1 MGNADSVDKTILLEQ
16 YKLYVEM
23 ADRISQRRQS
33 ANNYFLTV
41 NTFLLS
47 FFAFSSS
54 GSSNNSSLFGLISLA
69 GITLCYVWYRLIK
82 SYKGLNSGK
91 FKVIHEMEKLLGYA
105 PYDIEWEK
113 LGRGKNAKLY
123 LPFTNIEPFVP
134 GIFGALYL
142 VSILVL
148 VSCKSIFNI
157 FCSQ

>member
-1 MGNADSVDKTILLEQ
+1 MGNADTVDKTILLEQ

-33 ANNYFLTV
+33 ANNYFLTI

-47 FFAFSSS
+47 FFAFFSKGSSS
-54 GSSNNSSLFGLISLA
+54 IPVLVGLISLA
-69 GITLCYVWYRLIK
+69 GITLCYVWYRLIT

-113 LGRGKNAKLY
+113 LGCGENKKLY
-123 LPFTNIEPFVP
+123 LPFTNIEPYIP
-134 GIFGALYL
+134 GVFGVLYI
-142 VSILVL
+142 VSILTL
-148 VSCKSIFNI
+148 IPWKSLFDS
-157 FCSQ
+157 FCS

>member
-1 MGNADSVDKTILLEQ
+1 MGNADTVDKTILLEQ

-33 ANNYFLTV
+33 TNNYFLTI

-47 FFAFSSS
+47 FFAFFHNV
-54 GSSNNSSLFGLISLA
+54 SSNKSVLVCLISMA
-69 GITLCYVWYRLIK
+69 GITLCYVWYRLII

-113 LGRGKNAKLY
+113 LGRGKNKKLY
-123 LPFTNIEPFVP
+123 LPFTNIEPYIP

-142 VSILVL
+142 VSVL
-148 VSCKSIFNI
+148 LLIPWKNI
-157 FCSQ
+157 FDIFCP

>member
-1 MGNADSVDKTILLEQ
+1 MGNADTVDKTILLEQ

-33 ANNYFLTV
+33 ANNYFLTI

-47 FFAFSSS
+47 FFAFFSNGISSI
-54 GSSNNSSLFGLISLA
+54 SLLIFLISLA

-82 SYKGLNSGK
+82 SYQGLNSGK

-113 LGRGKNAKLY
+113 LGRGENKKLY
-123 LPFTNIEPFVP
+123 LPFTNIEPYIP
-134 GIFGALYL
+134 GVFGVLYIVAIL
-142 VSILVL
+142 RLIPWKSILD
-148 VSCKSIFNI
+148 S
-157 FCSQ
+157 FCS